1 MHNPN
6 SHFAERV
13 SRGRFDMIVTFSD
26 ETQARQALNDLRRA
40 GFGPDQALLL
50 EPEDS
55 SASLIAPNGH
65 IQLPTTELVAD
76 RAIAV
81 WIIICTEFAV
91 GALAGA
97 LVGWLV
103 ALFLNAPDV
112 GPVWIWMLILGAA
125 GAVAGVGLGSLEWR
139 KWKHQL
145 DTLRQQVA
153 IGMRFSGRS
162 PTDDIVRARAILE
175 QHGGSGI
182 DNT

>member
-1 MHNPN
+1 
-6 SHFAERV
+6 
-13 SRGRFDMIVTFSD
+13 
-26 ETQARQALNDLRRA
+26 
-40 GFGPDQALLL
+40 
-50 EPEDS
+50 
-55 SASLIAPNGH
+55 
-65 IQLPTTELVAD
+65 QLPTTELVAD